1 MSLST
6 IEIAGRPVGEAQPC
20 YIIAEAGVNH
30 NGDPAL
36 AKKLIDIAADAGADA
51 VKFQKRTV
59 SDILIAAALERPYT
73 VPTSLGATY
82 GEHREKLE
90 LSAEVYADLIAHAK
104 TRGITLLA
112 SAWDPN
118 SVDFLEALG
127 IPAYKI
133 ASADCSNLPLIEY
146 VAKTGK
152 PVLLS
157 TGMSDLAE
165 VDEAVAT
172 VRRHNDQ
179 LVLFQ
184 CTSTYP
190 ADNDQ
195 LNLRVILTYKARYGC
210 VVGYSGHERG
220 LAPTEAAVA
229 IGANVV
235 ERHFTIDRTMIG
247 PDHAASLEP
256 DGLKRLVRNIRN
268 IEKALGSSEK
278 RLLDAEKPVRDR
290 LAKSVV
296 AKQTIPAG
304 TMITADML
312 TVKGPGSGLRPNTL
326 PYLVGVVAE
335 SEIPGDTLVPNEAI
349 KWRRG

>member
-1 MSLST
+1 VPLTT
-6 IEIAGRPVGEAQPC
+6 IEIAGRLVGEGQPC

-30 NGDPAL
+30 NGDPSL

-51 VKFQKRTV
+51 VKFQKRTP
-59 SDILIAAALERPYT
+59 SEILTAAALERPYT

-82 GEHREKLE
+82 GEHRERLE
-90 LSAEVYADLIAHAK
+90 LSADDFRMLLAHAK
-104 TRGITLLA
+104 ERGITLLA
-112 SAWDPN
+112 SAWDN
-118 SVDFLEALG
+118 TSVDFLDALG
-127 IPAYKI
+127 IPAYKV
-133 ASADCSNLPLIEY
+133 ASADCSNLPLIDY
-146 VAKTGK
+146 TARKGK
-152 PVLLS
+152 PMLLS

-165 VDEAVAT
+165 VDEAVETA
-172 VRRHNDQ
+172 RRHTDQ
-179 LVLFQ
+179 IVLFQ

-229 IGANVV
+229 IGANVI

-256 DGLKRLVRNIRN
+256 MGLQRLVRNIRN
-268 IEKALGSSEK
+268 IEKALGSTEK
-278 RLLDAEKPVRDR
+278 KMLEAERPVRDR

-296 AKQTIPAG
+296 ARNDIPAG
-304 TMITADML
+304 TTITADML
-312 TVKGPGSGLRPNTL
+312 TVKGPGTGLKPRML
-326 PYLVGVVAE
+326 PMLVGIVAE
-335 SEIPGDTLVPNEAI
+335 NLIPGDTLVPAEAL
-349 KWRRG
+349 KWRRS

>member
-1 MSLST
+1 MSLTT
-6 IEIAGRPVGEAQPC
+6 IEIAGRQVGEGQPC

-59 SDILIAAALERPYT
+59 QDILITAALERPYT

-82 GEHREKLE
+82 GEHRERLE
-90 LSAEVYADLIAHAK
+90 LTADVYADLIAHAK
-104 TRGITLLA
+104 ARGITLLA
-112 SAWDPN
+112 SAWDPK
-118 SVDFLEALG
+118 SVDFLEELG

-157 TGMSDLAE
+157 TGMSDLSE
-165 VDEAVAT
+165 VDEAVET
-172 VRRHNDQ
+172 IRRHTDQ

-195 LNLRVILTYKARYGC
+195 LNLRVILSYKARYGC

-229 IGANVV
+229 LGANVV

-268 IEKALGSSEK
+268 IEKALGSPEK
-278 RLLDAEKPVRDR
+278 TMLEAERPVRER

-296 AKQTIPAG
+296 ARQTIPAG
-304 TMITADML
+304 TKITADML
-312 TVKGPGSGLRPNTL
+312 TVKGPGSGLRPNKL

-335 SEIPGDTLVPNEAI
+335 QEIAGDTLVPAEAL
-349 KWRRG
+349 KWRRS